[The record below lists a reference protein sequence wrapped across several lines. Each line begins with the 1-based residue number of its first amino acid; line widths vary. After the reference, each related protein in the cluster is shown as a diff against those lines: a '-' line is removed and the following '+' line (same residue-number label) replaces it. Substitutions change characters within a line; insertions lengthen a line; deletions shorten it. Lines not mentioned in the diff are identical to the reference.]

1 MCHAPEGDSKALEAG
16 GLWQSGFLD
25 SPAEGPAP
33 LQFAL
38 NPPRASC
45 ILQTCAV
52 IHVVIVTSKQ
62 GALWFDSKSPVQCPT
77 LLLIRLQ
84 ALFLPLQTG
93 STGFGKGT
101 LGPAIIYGLA
111 LCSRKTRSTLSSC
124 LFNWSKLCQFDRS
137 CSLKVVTVFT
147 RSGLSRKG
155 LSVIGAYPLASA
167 RSRAVPGTYTRA
179 SPVCNRCRLPSRATV
194 PDRVTSVSTAARSTP
209 VSAS

>member
-93 STGFGKGT
+93 GSSFGDE
-101 LGPAIIYGLA
+101 P
-111 LCSRKTRSTLSSC
+111 
-124 LFNWSKLCQFDRS
+124 D
-137 CSLKVVTVFT
+137 
-147 RSGLSRKG
+147 
-155 LSVIGAYPLASA
+155 P
-167 RSRAVPGTYTRA
+167 A
-179 SPVCNRCRLPSRATV
+179 SPVLHFPLLGGVVEFDVAG
-194 PDRVTSVSTAARSTP
+194 PGDFKPAEFM
-209 VSAS
+209 